1 MLCSKCGHARGKHQA
16 TSYHCPDNGRFSTTN
31 RFSLAVDRMDPTDLK
46 ALTAGN
52 LEVLE
57 GEVARRVLK
66 QVESVLAV
74 YDLQSKATYNR
85 QELIQSL
92 DLVKRGY
99 NL

>member
-1 MLCSKCGHARGKHQA
+1 MPRGKHQA
-16 TSYHCPDNGRFSTTN
+16 TSYHCPVDSRFSPTN
-31 RFSLAVDRMDPTDLK
+31 RFSLAVDRMDPIDLK
-46 ALTAGN
+46 ALTTGN
-52 LEVLE
+52 LSMLE

-92 DLVKRGY
+92 ELVKRGY